1 MRAKPGANKL
11 VPSNGLSNE
20 AEQLRLVHYLV
31 GSQAMLGQ
39 VSANAV
45 KITQAT
51 PAGRVVLGVPLMGPV
66 WLHARVHTTDRIFT
80 PVAHVT

>member
-1 MRAKPGANKL
+1 
-11 VPSNGLSNE
+11 
-20 AEQLRLVHYLV
+20 
-31 GSQAMLGQ
+31 MLGQ